1 MKDPRPIPDEL
12 ARALRAWAER
22 PPALAAREARRRV
35 RARLELRGP
44 ARRPALWAA
53 AMVAGAVAAAL
64 VVRAPQS
71 GLEPAPALSTGGPGP
86 AMIVFE
92 LDSGTRLYFTPR
104 RGPSGRS

>member
-1 MKDPRPIPDEL
+1 MKDPRPMPDPL

-22 PPALAAREARRRV
+22 PPALAPRQARQRV
-35 RARLELRGP
+35 RARLETRGP
-44 ARRPALWAA
+44 ARRPGLWAA
-53 AMVAGAVAAAL
+53 ALFAGALAAAL

-71 GLEPAPALSTGGPGP
+71 RLEPAPALSTGGPGP

-104 RGPSGRS
+104 RDPAGRS

>member
-1 MKDPRPIPDEL
+1 L
-12 ARALRAWAER
+12 QRALRAWAGQ
-22 PPALAAREARRRV
+22 PPALAAREARQRL
-35 RARLELRGP
+35 RARLETRGP

-53 AMVAGAVAAAL
+53 ALVAGAVAAAL

-71 GLEPAPALSTGGPGP
+71 RLEPPPAFSTGGPGP

-104 RGPSGRS
+104 RDPSGRS